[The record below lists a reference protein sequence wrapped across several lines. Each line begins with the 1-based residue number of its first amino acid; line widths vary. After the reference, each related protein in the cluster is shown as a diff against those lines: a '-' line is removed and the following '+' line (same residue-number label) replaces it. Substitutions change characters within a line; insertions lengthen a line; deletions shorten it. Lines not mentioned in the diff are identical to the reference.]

1 MKPNSRIYLKSEI
14 NLVNSL
20 MDFLFILLG
29 LVKKVECMI
38 LQELENVKRQK
49 EIVHAKLNL
58 YDSLI
63 AEYDQQLS
71 LIKEQVSILEVFC

>member
-1 MKPNSRIYLKSEI
+1 
-14 NLVNSL
+14 
-20 MDFLFILLG
+20 
-29 LVKKVECMI
+29 MI
-38 LQELENVKRQK
+38 LQEIENVKRQK

-71 LIKEQVSILEVFC
+71 LIKEQASILEVFC